1 MLLLR
6 PFFSRPKLRLFI
18 HDQIFRNQ
26 NWDFLFQTKFFE
38 TQTEFFLDQILQ
50 SRSSPKIGKTLE
62 TEKFQNQNDTLYPPS
77 PSSEDVI

>member
-1 MLLLR
+1 MTK
-6 PFFSRPKLRLFI
+6 FSETKTETFYSRP
-18 HDQIFRNQ
+18 N
-26 NWDFLFQTKFFE
+26 FLKHKPS
-38 TQTEFFLDQILQ
+38 FFLDQILQ